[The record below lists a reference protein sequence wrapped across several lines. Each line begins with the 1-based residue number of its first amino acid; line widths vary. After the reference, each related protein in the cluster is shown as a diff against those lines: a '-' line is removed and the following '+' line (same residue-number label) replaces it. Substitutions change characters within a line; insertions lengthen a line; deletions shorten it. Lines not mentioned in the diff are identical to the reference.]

1 MQQFSDGFLRLFEQ
15 VRNNP
20 KSEFLAQF
28 ERPSQFLSFFK
39 VFFFFSWNI
48 RLFFTFLEPIP
59 KDLFEATGYENH
71 YNWII
76 MSQENTGKIEILK
89 PYSKT
94 LKIIQKSHFTTLRA
108 KRATFIGS

>member
-28 ERPSQFLSFFK
+28 ERPSQFLALS
-39 VFFFFSWNI
+39 VFSWNV
-48 RLFFTFLEPIP
+48 RLFSTFLEPIP
-59 KDLFEATGYENH
+59 RDLFEATGYENH

>member
-28 ERPSQFLSFFK
+28 QRPSQLYHFKWLFLK
-39 VFFFFSWNI
+39 CKI
-48 RLFFTFLEPIP
+48 YFLRIIEPIP
-59 KDLFEATGYENH
+59 RDLFEATGYENH

-76 MSQENTGKIEILK
+76 MSQENTGKLKVQNLIHSVWKSLILQHSYRI
-89 PYSKT
+89 PF
-94 LKIIQKSHFTTLRA
+94 L
-108 KRATFIGS
+108 